1 MKKFFEYIG
10 LFSLVCFSFFLTDK
24 TATVVQEV
32 DELMIQ
38 IKAHQEEYSQ
48 TGENATIS
56 EKYIVPGI
64 PSKTV
69 NVEKSYAEMKKVG
82 VYDSN
87 YFVYDIKKLS
97 ENLDNHLDKY
107 IVSGNPSKRMV
118 SFIFILNEH
127 SPFSVL
133 DKIGSKEVSFA
144 VTNYQFENHVSDI
157 EKAISSHQEFLIMD
171 SNEQNYF
178 SLKQKLETFNNP
190 TKICYNEKEET
201 PFLMMCKKNKY
212 YTLTS
217 SNVIRKNPLAMTKEL
232 VGPGVFLTFEVN
244 KQLLEEL
251 PNILN
256 YIESHG
262 YTIVPV
268 SVLIK
273 ED

>member
-38 IKAHQEEYSQ
+38 IKAHQEEYKQ
-48 TGENATIS
+48 IGENATVF

-82 VYDSN
+82 VYNPN
-87 YFVYDIKKLS
+87 YLVYDIKKSS

-107 IVSGNPSKRMV
+107 IVSGNLSKRMV
-118 SFIFILNEH
+118 SLIFILNDN
-127 SPFSVL
+127 SIFSVL
-133 DKIGSKEVSFA
+133 DEVGDRKVSFA
-144 VTNYQFENHVSDI
+144 ITNYQFEHQVSDI

-171 SNEQNYF
+171 SNEKNYI
-178 SLKQKLETFNNP
+178 SLKQKLETLNNP
-190 TKICYNEKEET
+190 VKVCYNEKEENS
-201 PFLMMCKKNKY
+201 FLMMCKKNKY
-212 YTLTS
+212 YSFTS
-217 SNVIRKNPLAMTKEL
+217 SNVIHKNPLAMTKEL
-232 VGPGVFLTFEVN
+232 LGPGAFLTFEVN

-251 PNILN
+251 PNVID

-268 SVLIK
+268 SILIK